1 MLHFSPRAYYTPFE
15 REEKREMTTLTPTAK
30 KLLSALIAV
39 FVILL
44 GAFFGETRAA
54 VGTTEAGK
62 AFLAE
67 NALKEGVTTLPSGLQ
82 YRVLKSGPKGGPKP
96 KVNTPCLCHYRG
108 TTIEVRDASTQRL
121 SMILDLRSSFGFCTF
136 SMLLKTFLEGNV
148 QRERFGCDA
157 RATPSF

>member
-1 MLHFSPRAYYTPFE
+1 MHSIYLYTPFKKSD
-15 REEKREMTTLTPTAK
+15 KREKMTLAPTTK
-30 KLLSALIAV
+30 KLLSALIAL

-54 VGTTEAGK
+54 AGGTTEAGK

-108 TTIEVRDASTQRL
+108 TTIEVREASTQ
-121 SMILDLRSSFGFCTF
+121 
-136 SMLLKTFLEGNV
+136 
-148 QRERFGCDA
+148 QRR
-157 RATPSF
+157 RVSRR

>member
-1 MLHFSPRAYYTPFE
+1 
-15 REEKREMTTLTPTAK
+15 MTLAPTTK

-54 VGTTEAGK
+54 AGGTTEAGK

-108 TTIEVRDASTQRL
+108 TTIEVRETSTQ
-121 SMILDLRSSFGFCTF
+121 
-136 SMLLKTFLEGNV
+136 
-148 QRERFGCDA
+148 QRR
-157 RATPSF
+157 RVSRR

>member
-1 MLHFSPRAYYTPFE
+1 M
-15 REEKREMTTLTPTAK
+15 TLTPTAK

-54 VGTTEAGK
+54 GTTEAGK

-108 TTIEVRDASTQRL
+108 TTIEVRDASTQRRRPV
-121 SMILDLRSSFGFCTF
+121 SR
-136 SMLLKTFLEGNV
+136 
-148 QRERFGCDA
+148 
-157 RATPSF
+157 

>member
-1 MLHFSPRAYYTPFE
+1 M
-15 REEKREMTTLTPTAK
+15 TLTPTAK
-30 KLLSALIAV
+30 KLLRGALIAV

-44 GAFFGETRAA
+44 GGAFFGETRAA
-54 VGTTEAGK
+54 GGTTEAGK

-108 TTIEVRDASTQRL
+108 TTIEVRDASTQRRRVSL
-121 SMILDLRSSFGFCTF
+121 IFDLRSSFGFLYHLF
-136 SMLLKTFLEGNV
+136 DDA
-148 QRERFGCDA
+148 QRRF
-157 RATPSF
+157 

>member
-1 MLHFSPRAYYTPFE
+1 
-15 REEKREMTTLTPTAK
+15 MTLAPTTK
-30 KLLSALIAV
+30 KLLSALIAL

-54 VGTTEAGK
+54 GGTTEAGK

-96 KVNTPCLCHYRG
+96 KVNTLCLCHYRG
-108 TTIEVRDASTQRL
+108 TTIEVRETSTQ
-121 SMILDLRSSFGFCTF
+121 
-136 SMLLKTFLEGNV
+136 
-148 QRERFGCDA
+148 QRR
-157 RATPSF
+157 RVSRR

>member
-108 TTIEVRDASTQRL
+108 TTIEVRDASTLRRRV
-121 SMILDLRSSFGFCTF
+121 SRDLRSSFGFCTF